1 MREAYTTDRPGGF
14 EIREIDDAP
23 APGPGEVQIR
33 VRACG
38 VCGSDLHGMRD
49 PARWSAGRRLGHEI
63 AGEVVA
69 TGEGVD
75 RWSAGDR
82 AALQPNLFCGDCAS
96 CLSGRIEICE
106 RRFTV
111 IGLTLPGG
119 YTELLTVPQ
128 RNLHR
133 MPDGM
138 DFALGAMTEPLA
150 VVVHGYRMAAEADS
164 GRATTG
170 ERVVVLGGGIIG
182 LLAVFYA
189 RQAGAGEIAITA
201 RYEQQANAARQ
212 LGATQVFSA
221 DEPGVEELTAWSRK
235 RPVDLVIESVGGN
248 GETLPLAMDV
258 SRRGGRILVLGVF
271 DDQAAM
277 PMQPIIGKGTRIIG
291 SLMYGYAGKHA
302 DYDLAIE
309 LERRFSDVLGNLLTH
324 RVPLDEI
331 ERGFALAVDKSSGAI
346 KVTIE
351 P

>member
-1 MREAYTTDRPGGF
+1 MREAYTTDRPGEF
-14 EIREIDDAP
+14 EIRECDDAP

-38 VCGSDLHGMRD
+38 ICGSDLHGMRD
-49 PARWSAGRRLGHEI
+49 PARWRGGRRPGHEI

-69 TGEGVD
+69 TGEGVE
-75 RWSAGDR
+75 RWAVGDR

-106 RRFTV
+106 RGFTV
-111 IGLTLPGG
+111 VGLTLPGG
-119 YTELLTVPQ
+119 YTERLTVPE

-133 MPDGM
+133 LPDGV

-150 VVVHGYRMAAEADS
+150 VVVHGYRMAAEADP
-164 GRATTG
+164 GRPTTG
-170 ERVVVLGGGIIG
+170 ERVAVLGGGIIG
-182 LLAVFYA
+182 LCAVFYA

-201 RYEQQANAARQ
+201 RHEQQANAARQ

-221 DEPGVEELTAWSRK
+221 DEPGAGELRSWSQRH
-235 RPVDLVIESVGGN
+235 PVDLVIETVGGN
-248 GETLPLAMDV
+248 GETLPLAMEV
-258 SRRGGRILVLGVF
+258 SRRGGRILILGVF

-277 PMQPIIGKGTRIIG
+277 PMQQIIGKGTRIIG

-309 LERRFSDVLGNLLTH
+309 LERRFSDVLGNLITH

>member
-1 MREAYTTDRPGGF
+1 MREAFMTDRPGGF
-14 EIREIDDAP
+14 EIRECDDAP
-23 APGPGEVQIR
+23 PPGPGEVQIR
-33 VRACG
+33 VRAAG
-38 VCGSDLHGMRD
+38 ICGSDLHGMRD
-49 PARWSAGRRLGHEI
+49 PDRWNGGRRPGHEI

-69 TGEGVD
+69 TGDGVD
-75 RWSAGDR
+75 RWTVGDR
-82 AALQPNLFCGDCAS
+82 AALQPNIFCGDCAT

-106 RRFTV
+106 RGFTV

-150 VVVHGYRMAAEADS
+150 VVVHGYRMAAEA
-164 GRATTG
+164 GGGQTTTG

-189 RQAGAGEIAITA
+189 RQAGAGEVAITA

-212 LGATQVFSA
+212 LGATRVFAA
-221 DEPGVEELTAWSRK
+221 DEAGEDELRRWSQQH
-235 RPVDLVIESVGGN
+235 PVDLVIETVGGS

-258 SRRGGRILVLGVF
+258 SRRGGRILILGVF
-271 DDQAAM
+271 DGRAAM
-277 PMQPIIGKGTRIIG
+277 PMQQIIGKGTRIIG
-291 SLMYGYAGKHA
+291 SLMYGYAGQHA

-309 LERRFSDVLGNLLTH
+309 LERRFGDVLGNLITH
-324 RVPLDEI
+324 RVPLEEI
-331 ERGFALAVDKSSGAI
+331 ERGFALALDKSSGAI
-346 KVTIE
+346 KVTVE

>member
-1 MREAYTTDRPGGF
+1 MREAFMTDRPGGF
-14 EIREIDDAP
+14 EIRECDDAP

-38 VCGSDLHGMRD
+38 ICGSDLHGMRD
-49 PARWSAGRRLGHEI
+49 PDRWNGGRRPGHEI

-75 RWSAGDR
+75 RWTVGDR
-82 AALQPNLFCGDCAS
+82 AALQPNLFCGECAT

-106 RRFTV
+106 RGFTV

-150 VVVHGYRMAAEADS
+150 VVVHGYRMAAEAGS
-164 GRATTG
+164 GRTTTG
-170 ERVVVLGGGIIG
+170 ERIVVLGGGIIG

-189 RQAGAGEIAITA
+189 RQSGAGEIAITA

-212 LGATQVFSA
+212 LGATHVFAA
-221 DEPGVEELTAWSRK
+221 DEPGEHELRRWSLE
-235 RPVDLVIESVGGN
+235 RPVDLVIETVGGS
-248 GETLPLAMDV
+248 GEVLPLAMDV
-258 SRRGGRILVLGVF
+258 SRRGGRILILGVF
-271 DDQAAM
+271 DGQAAM
-277 PMQPIIGKGTRIIG
+277 PMQQIIGKGTRIIG
-291 SLMYGYAGKHA
+291 SLMYGYAGQHA
-302 DYDLAIE
+302 DYDMAIE
-309 LERRFSDVLGNLLTH
+309 LERRFGDVLGNLITH
-324 RVPLDEI
+324 RVPLEEI

-346 KVTIE
+346 KVTVE

>member
-1 MREAYTTDRPGGF
+1 MREAFMTDRPGGF
-14 EIREIDDAP
+14 EIRECDDAP
-23 APGPGEVQIR
+23 APGAGEVQIR

-38 VCGSDLHGMRD
+38 VCGSDLHGLRD
-49 PARWSAGRRLGHEI
+49 PERWRGGRRPGHEI

-75 RWSAGDR
+75 RWAVGDR
-82 AALQPNLFCGDCAS
+82 AALQPNLFCGDCPT

-106 RRFTV
+106 RGFTV

-150 VVVHGYRMAAEADS
+150 VVVHGFRMAAEADS

-170 ERVVVLGGGIIG
+170 ERVVVLGGGMIG

-189 RQAGAGEIAITA
+189 RQAGVGEIAITA

-212 LGATQVFSA
+212 LGATRVFSG
-221 DEPGVEELTAWSRK
+221 DELGEAELRAWAK
-235 RPVDLVIESVGGN
+235 EHPVDLVIETVGGS
-248 GETLPLAMDV
+248 GQVLPLAMDV
-258 SRRGGRILVLGVF
+258 SRKGGRILVLGVF
-271 DDQAAM
+271 DDKAMM
-277 PMQPIIGKGTRIIG
+277 PMQPIIGKGNRIIG
-291 SLMYGYAGKHA
+291 SLMYGYAGMHA

-309 LERRFSDVLGNLLTH
+309 LERRFSDVLSNLITH
-324 RVPLDEI
+324 RLPLDEI

-351 P
+351 L